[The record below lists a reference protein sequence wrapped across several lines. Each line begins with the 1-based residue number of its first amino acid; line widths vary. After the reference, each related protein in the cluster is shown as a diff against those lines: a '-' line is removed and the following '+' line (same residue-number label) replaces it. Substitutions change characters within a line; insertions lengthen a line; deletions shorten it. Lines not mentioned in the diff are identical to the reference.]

1 MLNYSLYLKFI
12 SGEEKEVILE
22 NPHKLIPDQNRPH
35 ALTYVADGFLHNIP
49 FSSLADFWF
58 DPAKYNEC
66 AKMKATQ
73 VQLPTPDCD
82 CSSCQAAKN
91 KIKTIAKT
99 LD

>member
-12 SGEEKEVILE
+12 DGREKEVILE
-22 NPHKLIPDQNRPH
+22 NPHKLIPDTIRPH
-35 ALTYVADGFLHNIP
+35 ALTYTLNGYNHNIP

-66 AKMKATQ
+66 AKMKETH
-73 VQLPTPDCD
+73 VQLPKPDCD
-82 CSSCQAAKN
+82 CSSCQAAKD

-99 LD
+99 L